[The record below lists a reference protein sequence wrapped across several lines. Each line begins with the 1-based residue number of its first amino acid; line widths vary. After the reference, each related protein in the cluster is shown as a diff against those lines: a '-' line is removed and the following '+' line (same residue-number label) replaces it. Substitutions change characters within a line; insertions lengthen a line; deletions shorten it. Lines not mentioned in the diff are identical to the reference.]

1 MFELEKPILVHLIK
15 VQKM

>member
-15 VQKM
+15 VQKT